1 MNKNVII
8 FILMLIPSI
17 VGFYAGY
24 EFKSHGKPTNTQ
36 ADTVIVTDS
45 TLKLKYDSALQ
56 VINTQGPDTFW
67 KIAPPVNYPTQKVDT
82 AFILQ
87 NYNTWYV
94 YTDSVRN
101 KDLALSI
108 IDTVTANKIIGR
120 KLSYKILRP
129 DSIITIETTKTIT
142 KEVARGTNNLFVGTQ
157 VGVNGSN
164 MLLAPHV
171 LYTTKNKLA
180 FSLGY
185 ELYQHTPTIGIYYK
199 IK

>member
-1 MNKNVII
+1 MNKNIII

-24 EFKSHGKPTNTQ
+24 EFKSHGKPTNSQ

-67 KIAPPVNYPTQKVDT
+67 KIAPPVNYPFQKVDT

-101 KDLALSI
+101 KELALSI

-129 DSIITIETTKTIT
+129 DSIIKVETTKTIT
-142 KEVARGTNNLFVGTQ
+142 NKEVASGLFVGTQ
-157 VGVNGSN
+157 VGAVGSN
-164 MLLAPHV
+164 MLIAPHL
-171 LYTTKNKLA
+171 LYVTKKKLA

>member
-1 MNKNVII
+1 MRKNII
-8 FILMLIPSI
+8 IIILMMLPALAAFV
-17 VGFYAGY
+17 VGYN
-24 EFKSHGKPTNTQ
+24 FKKGIAPGEVRI
-36 ADTVIVTDS
+36 DTVTVTDT
-45 TLKLKYDSALQ
+45 TLQLKYDSALQ
-56 VINTQGPDTFW
+56 VINTNSLPQLI
-67 KIAPPVNYPTQKVDT
+67 KIIEVINHTDSTQSINQQINKST
-82 AFILQ
+82 NL
-87 NYNTWYV
+87 YV
-94 YTDSVRN
+94 YADSVRN
-101 KDLALSI
+101 KDLALYI
-108 IDTVTANKIIGR
+108 VDTVTANKIIGR

-129 DSIITIETTKTIT
+129 DSIITIETTNNIT

-171 LYTTKNKLA
+171 LYTTKKKLA